1 MDKSFFQEKN
11 QNNLLSKF
19 KMCLTKFKLT
29 DQREVIQ
36 NFAMTQGYTG
46 KIFSEKKIK
55 EKIINTR

>member
-1 MDKSFFQEKN
+1 MDTGFFSGKKI

-36 NFAMTQGYTG
+36 NFAMTQGY
-46 KIFSEKKIK
+46 FQKKIK

>member
-1 MDKSFFQEKN
+1 MDKFFSGKKI

-19 KMCLTKFKLT
+19 KMCLTKSTLT

-46 KIFSEKKIK
+46 KIFSEK
-55 EKIINTR
+55 N

>member
-1 MDKSFFQEKN
+1 MDNFFFSGKKI

-46 KIFSEKKIK
+46 KIFSEKKLK
-55 EKIINTR
+55 KR

>member
-1 MDKSFFQEKN
+1 MDKVFFSSGKKI

-36 NFAMTQGYTG
+36 NFAMNQGYTG
-46 KIFSEKKIK
+46 KIFSEKKLK
-55 EKIINTR
+55 KR

>member
-1 MDKSFFQEKN
+1 MDKFFFRKKN

-36 NFAMTQGYTG
+36 IFAMTQGYTG
-46 KIFSEKKIK
+46 KIFSEKKLK
-55 EKIINTR
+55 KR

>member
-1 MDKSFFQEKN
+1 MDKFFFSGKKI

-46 KIFSEKKIK
+46 KIFSEK
-55 EKIINTR
+55 N